1 MKSNNTHS
9 VPKVTPQ
16 VTPFTVQQYLTDLE
30 SIQEYIQAAFETQG
44 HTYIKYALRQATI
57 ALGNLS

>member
-1 MKSNNTHS
+1 MEH
-9 VPKVTPQ
+9 PAP
-16 VTPFTVQQYLTDLE
+16 TPFTVQQYLADLE
-30 SIQEYIQAAFETQG
+30 SIQEYIIAAFETKE